1 MSESAPT
8 DQWDVVDEGRPFEW
22 WMTSNFAMGAGFSA
36 FMALLIP
43 PYVTEVTSDA
53 AAAGAVMAVIS
64 LAAVLGPVLGTF
76 ADRHAAHRLVM
87 TLGVLGMAVG
97 FGAFALAS
105 EDSKFFA
112 IDSLILG
119 VSVAAVVAVGP
130 VFVVGAGLSQ
140 RLEAKRMTWYS
151 LAMPSGQVA
160 GGALVGVA
168 AAAGWSYSNRFWIA
182 SVFCLVTG
190 VVTWFTSKDAERR
203 LHAVMYRG
211 QHSDRIDVAA
221 DGGSEPER
229 PEKPKVPLKAVMRSS
244 FGLFLLVTMLTSVAN
259 NGINSQI
266 SNIMPNVYGVSEAE
280 TSTLISIA
288 GVLNIVLFVVAGK
301 MMASRGKIPTYSL
314 GVIMRLVG
322 ALGMALVGVMT
333 DAPAL
338 LGIAFMQIL
347 YQANPFARLAQ
358 PGTAVRFATFPAGI
372 ANGWLIAGSALGG
385 FIGSLA
391 GGVLADKYGFN
402 AVSWMGAAGAG
413 LSVVVLVVGVWPRA
427 AESATLEQD
436 LD

>member
-1 MSESAPT
+1 
-8 DQWDVVDEGRPFEW
+8 
-22 WMTSNFAMGAGFSA
+22 
-36 FMALLIP
+36 
-43 PYVTEVTSDA
+43 
-53 AAAGAVMAVIS
+53 
-64 LAAVLGPVLGTF
+64 
-76 ADRHAAHRLVM
+76 
-87 TLGVLGMAVG
+87 
-97 FGAFALAS
+97 
-105 EDSKFFA
+105 
-112 IDSLILG
+112 
-119 VSVAAVVAVGP
+119 
-130 VFVVGAGLSQ
+130 
-140 RLEAKRMTWYS
+140 
-151 LAMPSGQVA
+151 
-160 GGALVGVA
+160 
-168 AAAGWSYSNRFWIA
+168 
-182 SVFCLVTG
+182 
-190 VVTWFTSKDAERR
+190 
-203 LHAVMYRG
+203 
-211 QHSDRIDVAA
+211 
-221 DGGSEPER
+221 
-229 PEKPKVPLKAVMRSS
+229 
-244 FGLFLLVTMLTSVAN
+244 
-259 NGINSQI
+259 
-266 SNIMPNVYGVSEAE
+266 
-280 TSTLISIA
+280 LISIA